1 MHISSSICQKYQQAV
16 SIHKAEDSLID
27 TNRFAIIEGPVLI
40 RDARPE
46 DLAVSKSK
54 GGVPQIIGTHR
65 KLYGKH

>member
-1 MHISSSICQKYQQAV
+1 M
-16 SIHKAEDSLID
+16 SIHKAKDSLID
-27 TNRFAIIEGPVLI
+27 TNRFVNIEGPVLI

-46 DLAVSKSK
+46 GLAVSKSK